1 MNKLRF
7 DRETNLVLRY
17 YLYKKS
23 EKTIYDLNYQKTLSF
38 IDSLLLR
45 NIFLFSFN
53 VTRNTQIIEVLT
65 QAVDSFVFTN
75 IIK

>member
-23 EKTIYDLNYQKTLSF
+23 EKTIYDLNYQQTLSF

-53 VTRNTQIIEVLT
+53 VTRNTQYHKMTPRILNYEVL
-65 QAVDSFVFTN
+65 F
-75 IIK
+75 